1 MTWLSR
7 TVDMHKRSLRKLISM
22 SEVELIV
29 QLPVPPTSSGVNPLF
44 GNMNSENNET
54 GETKGPY
61 SCLWYDAYSAR
72 TMGRGE
78 TSGIERV
85 IESTPGQFRDAT
97 AFAEVWLQDV
107 LLDQNNPAGQTWF
120 DKALFVVCQGKKYK
134 VLGYVKLGLSVSTPY
149 SAVIGLKGGLGYDN
163 P

>member
-1 MTWLSR
+1 
-7 TVDMHKRSLRKLISM
+7 M
-22 SEVELIV
+22 SEVSLIV
-29 QLPVPPTSSGVNPLF
+29 QLPVPPQTSNVNPLF
-44 GNMNSENNET
+44 GDMNREVSQA

-72 TMGRGE
+72 SMSRGE
-78 TSGIERV
+78 TGGIERIV
-85 IESTPGQFRDAT
+85 ESSAGQFRDAT
-97 AFAEVWLQDV
+97 AFAEVWLQDI

-120 DKALFVVCQGKKYK
+120 DKALFVICQGKKYK

-149 SAVIGLKGGLGYDN
+149 SAVVGLKGGLGYDN